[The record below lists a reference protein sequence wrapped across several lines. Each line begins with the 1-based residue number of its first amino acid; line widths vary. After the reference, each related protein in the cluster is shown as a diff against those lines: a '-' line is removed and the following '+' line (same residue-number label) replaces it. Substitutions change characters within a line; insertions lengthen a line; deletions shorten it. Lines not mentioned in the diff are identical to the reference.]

1 MADSFSRPSTAPVSL
16 DDEQGGLRYATCP
29 GCHTAT
35 SVTQN
40 AIEAGA
46 NWRCVRCG
54 QHWDAARLAA
64 VARYAASRPG
74 FDRRAG
80 TP

>member
-1 MADSFSRPSTAPVSL
+1 MPL
-16 DDEQGGLRYATCP
+16 DAEQGELRYAACP

-35 SVTQN
+35 SVTHN

-64 VARYAASRPG
+64 LARYATWRAGFERPG
-74 FDRRAG
+74 G